1 MTEPVISPVQIICI
15 LADFHMYMDRN
26 VYNLNLFVK
35 CDCLYLIQLY
45 MLRLLKI
52 VATV

>member
-15 LADFHMYMDRN
+15 LADFHMYMYMDRN

-35 CDCLYLIQLY
+35 CDCLYLIQVY
-45 MLRLLKI
+45 MLRLC
-52 VATV
+52 